1 MKKRISLLLTA
12 IFCLVYFYSIFPYI
26 YLGNQ
31 IASATSIYLRVIDE
45 ETLFYSNANEQ
56 SALFFLPYTY
66 YVKSLGQVG
75 EFYHVEC
82 YGQNGSP
89 ALDGYVKA
97 NKLFDDGLS
106 VINPYVSLSLTTVNT
121 AVLYSDTTLVTPI
134 QYVFPE
140 RNMRYY
146 GNLEVGGFNV
156 YYVEYNGKLGYVK
169 EVDVYP
175 FAIPNHPNELT
186 FIPKEPEIPP
196 EETPS
201 TTAPKEDYM
210 PFKIII
216 VACLLFAGL
225 VALFVALKQKP
236 THQVAAGYYDE
247 NDYE

>member
-12 IFCLVYFYSIFPYI
+12 IFCLVYFFSFFPYL

-186 FIPKEPEIPP
+186 FLTPPTPP
-196 EETPS
+196 EVETPIK
-201 TTAPKEDYM
+201 TED
-210 PFKIII
+210 FNQNELRVLII
-216 VACLLFAGL
+216 ACLCIAGVFAL
-225 VALFVALKQKP
+225 IVALKNKTKRVEQ
-236 THQVAAGYYDE
+236 TGYYDE
-247 NDYE
+247 NEYE